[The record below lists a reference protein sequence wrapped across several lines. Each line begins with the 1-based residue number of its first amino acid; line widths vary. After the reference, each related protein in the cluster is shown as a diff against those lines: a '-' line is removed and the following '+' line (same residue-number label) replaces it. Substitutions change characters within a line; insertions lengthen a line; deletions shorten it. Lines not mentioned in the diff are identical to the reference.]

1 MTIRNDNLSE
11 LELHARAVLQESLQH
26 IDARTRSRLN
36 RGRQAALATLTTS
49 SAARWRGLRLMPLTG
64 GVAAALLFGLL
75 LLNLS
80 PGLLRP
86 KAESAQPSIE
96 VLDMLADEDGMR
108 LAEDDDHSF
117 YEWAADQGAQS
128 DGSAQQTS
136 AGASG

>member
-1 MTIRNDNLSE
+1 MTIRDENLSE
-11 LELHARAVLQESLQH
+11 LELRARAVLQESLQH

-36 RGRQAALATLTTS
+36 RARQAALAS
-49 SAARWRGLRLMPLTG
+49 VPAPGAQRWRGLRLMPVTG

-86 KAESAQPSIE
+86 KAEGAQPSVE

-117 YEWAADQGAQS
+117 YEWAADQGAQG
-128 DGSAQQTS
+128 DASAEQAS